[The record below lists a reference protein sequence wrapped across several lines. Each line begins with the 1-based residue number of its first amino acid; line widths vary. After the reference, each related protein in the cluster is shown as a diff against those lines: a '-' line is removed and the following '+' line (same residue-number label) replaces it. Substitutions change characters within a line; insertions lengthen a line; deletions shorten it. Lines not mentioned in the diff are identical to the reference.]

1 MFAIKT
7 KARWLT
13 HGAKSKTML
22 LTLLPLAALIGAA
35 ICFFTAVMA
44 FAYGADTVFATYPFA
59 GLLQAHDSLRRLT
72 PWLFLAA
79 GGVFTLL
86 FSAARFT
93 MLSFFYYRTDHNQT
107 RPARFLSLKMAM
119 RALHCTALLALR
131 KSGWA
136 LLLFSPALLTAAA
149 LFLLLRYRGL
159 PPALLWAGLGLA
171 AGQALAGA
179 GGYFVLSGR
188 YCVTR
193 YLMYLNP
200 LLPAREAVNSA
211 VLLTRGKRPWIALCR
226 LSMLPWRALCLFSVT
241 RPFAFAY
248 TRLTHAVLC
257 ETLYAEDKTKFGRPA
272 AVFFVGDKKRRR

>member
-22 LTLLPLAALIGAA
+22 LTLLPLASLIGAGT
-35 ICFFTAVMA
+35 CFFTAIMT
-44 FAYGADTVFATYPFA
+44 FAYGAAAVFFAYPFA
-59 GLLQAHDSLRRLT
+59 GFLRTHEGLQKLT

-79 GGVFTLL
+79 GGAFTLL

-93 MLSFFYYRTDHNQT
+93 LLSSFYYRTDRNQT
-107 RPARFLSLKMAM
+107 RPVRFLSLKMAL
-119 RALHCTALLALR
+119 RAFHCTALLTMR
-131 KSGWA
+131 RCGWA
-136 LLLFSPALLTAAA
+136 LLLLSPALLTAAA
-149 LFLLLRYRGL
+149 LFLLLQYRGL
-159 PPALLWAGLGLA
+159 PRGLLWAGLGLTV
-171 AGQALAGA
+171 GQALAAA
-179 GGYFVLSGR
+179 GGYFLLSGR

-200 LLPAREAVNSA
+200 LLSAKEAIASA
-211 VLLTRGKRPWIALCR
+211 VLLTRGKRPFIALCR

-257 ETLYAEDKTKFGRPA
+257 ETLFAEDKTKVGKPA
-272 AVFFVGDKKRRR
+272 AVFFVGRRKQRR